1 MVVVVGEPAAAPMG
15 LTAALEAAGFAVA
28 RSPAAVPAVL
38 DALSVW
44 RPVAL
49 VLDWPDPPDA
59 ARDVLRA
66 VRARGTRPDLP
77 VLVVA
82 ESGAD
87 AARPALA
94 DGADDFVAGASETPE
109 VAVRVEALIRRR
121 RGADAAGGPV
131 LRAHLFGPLRIEV
144 GDRVVIDEGFARRK
158 AKALFAYLYLNR
170 GKYVPKYRLLDALW
184 PDADDVPPGRLKQ
197 TVSVLRAA
205 IEPSAS
211 TGGPWLY
218 IGERNGRYFF
228 DTGAAYWAD
237 VEAFEQQVA
246 LARECRRRG
255 DVDGALA
262 HYRNA
267 FVVRRAEFLPEFSAE
282 DWAVA
287 EATRLQEL
295 YLEALEDAAPLHAE
309 RGEYAM
315 AVALLRR
322 VIQEDPLREGAYAS
336 LMRVLVLEGKQAEA
350 LRTYQRLADVLA
362 RAFQVAP
369 QREITRLYEAICRER
384 APSVGEPVPLDPSDR
399 ARAAG

>member
-1 MVVVVGEPAAAPMG
+1 AAAPMG

-59 ARDVLRA
+59 ARDGLRA

-228 DTGAAYWAD
+228 DTGAAYWA
-237 VEAFEQQVA
+237 VV
-246 LARECRRRG
+246 
-255 DVDGALA
+255 GALA

-295 YLEALEDAAPLHAE
+295 YLEALEDAAPLHAA

-350 LRTYQRLADVLA
+350 LRTYQRRADVLA